1 MVSGDAKVMFC
12 AQGGGPAPP
21 ATLVELYK
29 ALIFFLKWML
39 YDKEEGPE
47 DGVSSEEDLS
57 WVIADP
63 ASENEE
69 DLSCIP
75 SSSESVPP
83 ASPDSVDEDGDLIP
97 QLAGTDSD
105 SEDSEPEEDGP
116 KQPPAKSGW
125 TNHRPKASPVL
136 NQA

>member
-1 MVSGDAKVMFC
+1 MSGDAYVMFC

-39 YDKEEGPE
+39 YDKE

-83 ASPDSVDEDGDLIP
+83 ASPDSDVDEDGDLIP

-105 SEDSEPEEDGP
+105 SEGSEPEEDGP
-116 KQPPAKSGW
+116 KQPPAKSGGQ
-125 TNHRPKASPVL
+125 TIVQRL
-136 NQA
+136 RRY